1 MLRLESQTTV
11 FSTLV
16 MSWVFPSRD
25 FSTQSLA
32 SSSLSTVLPAMLCVG
47 NKHLSLVAV
56 DAELSLSRRGAIL
69 DRLNAAHELNAEIF
83 TLWNESPNIFVRVGK
98 SEATE
103 VQFAKRCDQNKM
115 DELILELTT
124 TVNAAFGAEAVG
136 NWIYEALYYQRYHMT
151 LY

>member
-11 FSTLV
+11 CSTLV

-56 DAELSLSRRGAIL
+56 DAGLSISSRSAIR
-69 DRLNAAHELNAEIF
+69 DILNAARELNAKIL
-83 TLWNESPNIFVRVGK
+83 TLWSESDKIFVRVGK
-98 SEATE
+98 SEAT
-103 VQFAKRCDQNKM
+103 
-115 DELILELTT
+115 
-124 TVNAAFGAEAVG
+124 
-136 NWIYEALYYQRYHMT
+136 
-151 LY
+151 